1 MSCAFEIVD
10 YRPELAAD
18 FQRLN
23 REWIERWFK
32 LEPLDAAVLA
42 DPQGAI
48 LDGGGAVFFALIDGA
63 AIGTCALK
71 REGTRYELTK
81 MAVAPAAQGAGVGR
95 ALAEAAIQRFR
106 ELGGTELW
114 LETAYVLEPA
124 ISLYKSVGFVPAE
137 APRPSG
143 YRRCELYMVYR
154 GA

>member
-1 MSCAFEIVD
+1 MAPAFEIVD

-63 AIGTCALK
+63 AIGTCAL
-71 REGTRYELTK
+71 
-81 MAVAPAAQGAGVGR
+81 
-95 ALAEAAIQRFR
+95 
-106 ELGGTELW
+106 
-114 LETAYVLEPA
+114 
-124 ISLYKSVGFVPAE
+124 
-137 APRPSG
+137 
-143 YRRCELYMVYR
+143 
-154 GA
+154 